1 MRSISIKQP
10 HAEAIAS
17 GRKSVEYRTWRAP
30 CLVGGDLLIV
40 APKAVMA
47 GYSGEPTGV
56 AVCVVRVV
64 RMGGTD
70 GDREWHFTD
79 PRRVKPR
86 PVRGRQ
92 ALFRVPDQTITFVK
106 AVKEPSGSR
115 AARDKSRGR
124 VAMVGPYTFS
134 IGDRDIRGQSAKTPE
149 AARALARELAAKYG
163 TTITISRD
171 GIAVSGEG

>member
-1 MRSISIKQP
+1 MRAISIKQP
-10 HAEAIAS
+10 YAERIAS
-17 GRKSVEYRTWRAP
+17 GSKRVEYRSWRAP

-40 APKAVMA
+40 APKSVMA
-47 GYSGEPTGV
+47 GYGAEPTGV

-64 RMGGTD
+64 RMGGVA

-79 PRRVKPR
+79 PRRVKPV

-92 ALFRVPDQTITFVK
+92 ALFRVPDKRVVFVK
-106 AVKEPSGSR
+106 AATEPRESR
-115 AARDKSRGR
+115 AARDKPRER
-124 VAMVGPYTFS
+124 VVLVGPYTFS
-134 IGDRDIRGQSAKTPE
+134 IGDRELWGQRAKTPA
-149 AARALARELAAKYG
+149 AARALARELAAKHG